1 MTLPPK
7 LNRAFKSQS
16 KIICLKDSATK
27 EKEKVN
33 RVYKKHMGNLKH
45 ETDFLELKKTFKFKY
60 SLGKWKII
68 TIKNEFNILEV
79 ERGKTST
86 QNKTAEEEFMRKGV
100 KDLTNISRRSNMGRC
115 LRERK

>member
-33 RVYKKHMGNLKH
+33 LVYKKHMGNLKH

-79 ERGKTST
+79 ERGKNLNTK
-86 QNKTAEEEFMRKGV
+86 QNCRRRIHEE
-100 KDLTNISRRSNMGRC
+100 RSKRFD
-115 LRERK
+115 KYI